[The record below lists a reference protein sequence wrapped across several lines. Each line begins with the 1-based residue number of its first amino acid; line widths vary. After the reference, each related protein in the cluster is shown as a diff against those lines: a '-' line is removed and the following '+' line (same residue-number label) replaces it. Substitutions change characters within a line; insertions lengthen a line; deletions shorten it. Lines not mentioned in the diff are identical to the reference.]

1 MKWSKS
7 GLLVLAASTSFN
19 SAGCE
24 FGTSCTELGCSD
36 NVSVRV
42 TPRDQAWQEGEYQ
55 LALTL
60 DDLTGTCNFTLP
72 DDLPPRGSSSSIPCL
87 DEVEIGIQ
95 QLAECT
101 TGDEG
106 GNISQSCQPIPD
118 RHELTISA
126 YAKPTQLSLTLSRD
140 GAQLINE
147 SRTLSYITSRPNGP
161 DCEPECDQAQVDL
174 TFE

>member
-24 FGTSCTELGCSD
+24 FGTSCTEMGCAD

-42 TPRDQAWQEGEYQ
+42 TAGDQAWSDGEYQ
-55 LALTL
+55 FALTL

-72 DDLPPRGSSSSIPCL
+72 DALPPRGSISSIPCL
-87 DEVEIGIQ
+87 DGVDIGIQ

-101 TGDEG
+101 THQEGDS
-106 GNISQSCQPIPD
+106 ISQSCQPIPD
-118 RHELTISA
+118 RYELTISA
-126 YAKPTQLSLTLSRD
+126 YATPTQLSLTLSRD
-140 GAQLINE
+140 GAQLISE
-147 SRTLSYITSRPNGP
+147 SRALSYVTTRPNGP
-161 DCEPECDQAQVDL
+161 DCEPECRQAQLDF